1 MAHGARELAETYRGT
16 VYPWECDM
24 FGHLNVRHY
33 VAKFDEGTWNLFA
46 HLGMP
51 PSYLR
56 QARTGM
62 AAVQQNIA
70 YRRELLPG
78 DIVHVRSGAI
88 EIGERKLRLFHRM
101 YHGESGEEAAYMEIT
116 GVHMDLSRR
125 KAVPFPSGIR
135 AHIQGLIEGAA
146 A

>member
-1 MAHGARELAETYRGT
+1 MDAGARELAETYRGT

-33 VAKFDEGTWNLFA
+33 VGKFDEGTWNLFA

-56 QARTGM
+56 EARTGM

-70 YRRELLPG
+70 YRKELLPG
-78 DIVHVRSGAI
+78 DIVHVRSGVI
-88 EIGERKLRLFHRM
+88 DLGERKMRFFHRM
-101 YHGESGEEAAYMEIT
+101 YHGETSEEAAYMEIT
-116 GVHMDLSRR
+116 GVHMDLARR
-125 KAVPFPSGIR
+125 KAAPFPPEIR
-135 AHIQGLIEGAA
+135 ARIAGLLEAA